1 MAFWG
6 VEVKPGKPYTHAYQ
20 ADHGRLRVCQATLSN
35 CDTAGRTV
43 LQCNVGNKIPIKLCS
58 LNPKLAEMCHLEIEL
73 EEVDNVIFSVI
84 GPSSIHLSGYYV
96 RSSSRSN
103 IGDDESES
111 YGEDVG
117 QSDTDEEHDADDD
130 SYESDFID
138 DRDVPTPEK
147 YGSDFIDVSDDDD
160 ECSSPRHP
168 KQKACGKQT
177 RKAERRRRLK
187 KQVDSPADSDDDS
200 PVMKP
205 APISVALGK
214 KDKAKVAVK
223 RNACSIFDSGSDE
236 EDNVP
241 ISVASGKKDGAKV
254 AVKRNASIFDS
265 GSDDEDLVPLSVAP
279 VKNGSAKVA
288 EEANPQNGQINDG
301 TKKKS
306 NGDRK
311 RKGSSIIEDSASPM
325 DVEDAKIKKKS
336 KKKMRNQSGEKDE
349 KQSNVRTLED
359 GLMVEDLSAGNV
371 DAKVASDGCKVYIKY
386 VGMLKDGKIVES
398 NLNEKPYKF
407 KLGSGKVIRGWD
419 LGICGMRVGD
429 KRRLTVPPSMC
440 SGGKSVLEV
449 PKNSSVIYEI
459 ELVKVK

>member
-6 VEVKPGKPYTHAYQ
+6 VEVKPGKPYTHSYQ
-20 ADHGRLRVCQATLSN
+20 ADHGRLRVCQASLSN
-35 CDTAGRTV
+35 FDAGGRTV
-43 LQCNVGNKIPIKLCS
+43 LQCNVGNKIPIRLCS

-73 EEVDNVIFSVI
+73 EKVDNVIFSVI

-138 DRDVPTPEK
+138 DRDVPTPAK
-147 YGSDFIDVSDDDD
+147 YGSDFIDVSDDD
-160 ECSSPRHP
+160 ECSSPRRP
-168 KQKACGKQT
+168 KQKACEKQT
-177 RKAERRRRLK
+177 RKAERGRRLK
-187 KQVDSPADSDDDS
+187 KQVDSPVDNDDDS
-200 PVMKP
+200 PVTKP

-223 RNACSIFDSGSDE
+223 RNARSIFDSGSDEDDVPISVALGKKDGAKVSVKRNAGSIFDSGSDE
-236 EDNVP
+236 ED
-241 ISVASGKKDGAKV
+241 I
-254 AVKRNASIFDS
+254 
-265 GSDDEDLVPLSVAP
+265 VPLSVP
-279 VKNGSAKVA
+279 SVKNDSAKVA
-288 EEANPQNGQINDG
+288 EETNPQNGLANDE
-301 TKKKS
+301 TKKK
-306 NGDRK
+306 GDGDKK
-311 RKGSSIIEDSASPM
+311 RKGSSIIEDSVSPM
-325 DVEDAKIKKKS
+325 DVEDARIKKKS
-336 KKKMRNQSGEKDE
+336 KKKMRNQSGEQDE

-371 DAKVASDGCKVYIKY
+371 DEKVVSDGCKVYIKY

>member
-1 MAFWG
+1 MIALFQSYRSFLWIGCRCCELHSSGG

-20 ADHGRLRVCQATLSN
+20 ADHGRLRVC
-35 CDTAGRTV
+35 
-43 LQCNVGNKIPIKLCS
+43 
-58 LNPKLAEMCHLEIEL
+58 
-73 EEVDNVIFSVI
+73 
-84 GPSSIHLSGYYV
+84 
-96 RSSSRSN
+96 
-103 IGDDESES
+103 
-111 YGEDVG
+111 

-160 ECSSPRHP
+160 ECSSPRRP
-168 KQKACGKQT
+168 KQKVACEKQT

-200 PVMKP
+200 PVTKP

-223 RNACSIFDSGSDE
+223 RNACSIFDSSSDE

-288 EEANPQNGQINDG
+288 EEANPQNGQINDE

-306 NGDRK
+306 N
-311 RKGSSIIEDSASPM
+311 
-325 DVEDAKIKKKS
+325 EDAKIKKKS

-407 KLGSGKVIRGWD
+407 KLG
-419 LGICGMRVGD
+419 MRVGD

>member
-6 VEVKPGKPYTHAYQ
+6 VEVKPGKPYTHSYQ

-35 CDTAGRTV
+35 FDAGGRSV
-43 LQCNVGNKIPIKLCS
+43 LQCNVGNKIPIRLCS

-147 YGSDFIDVSDDDD
+147 YGSDFIDVSDDD
-160 ECSSPRHP
+160 ECSSPRRP
-168 KQKACGKQT
+168 KQKACEKQT
-177 RKAERRRRLK
+177 RKAERGRRLK
-187 KQVDSPADSDDDS
+187 NQVDSPVDNDDDS
-200 PVMKP
+200 PVTKP
-205 APISVALGK
+205 APISVAFGK

-223 RNACSIFDSGSDE
+223 RNARSIFDSGSDE
-236 EDNVP
+236 DDVP
-241 ISVASGKKDGAKV
+241 ISVALGKKGGAKV
-254 AVKRNASIFDS
+254 SVKRNADSIFDS
-265 GSDDEDLVPLSVAP
+265 GSDEQDIVPLSVP
-279 VKNGSAKVA
+279 
-288 EEANPQNGQINDG
+288 
-301 TKKKS
+301 
-306 NGDRK
+306 
-311 RKGSSIIEDSASPM
+311 
-325 DVEDAKIKKKS
+325 DVEDARIKKKS
-336 KKKMRNQSGEKDE
+336 KKKMRNQSGEQDE

-371 DAKVASDGCKVYIKY
+371 DAKVASDGCKVYIRC

-419 LGICGMRVGD
+419 FGICGMRVGD

-449 PKNSSVIYEI
+449 PKKFFSHLRN
-459 ELVKVK
+459 